1 MLPLKYRAD
10 PSLDFLQFC
19 SHGDLE
25 PLVEILTLAEGK
37 PRWPQ
42 YLLGDDRF
50 RPHAQDLPKA
60 WELVAAAI
68 QRYGADDVASLIRLG
83 EGVLYREVIGDV
95 CVQMKV
101 PLTGADT
108 DVEHGADT
116 DVEQIERRLLA
127 KVLENAWEKMSDE
140 ERVDFARNLKDRQG
154 DATFDPVKIA
164 PAALLAA
171 LQGAILAGGFASY
184 QMAMVAANF
193 VSRAIL
199 NRGLALAGNAA
210 LARGLAVFAGP
221 VGWAL
226 TVILAVPL
234 LTGPALR
241 ITIPATLYVAYLRQ
255 KNLNQDLLQPCL

>member
-50 RPHAQDLPKA
+50 RPHTQDLPKV

-108 DVEHGADT
+108 DA
-116 DVEQIERRLLA
+116 EQIECRLLA
-127 KVLENAWEKMSDE
+127 KVLENAWGKMSDE

-255 KNLNQDLLQPCL
+255 KNLNQDLPQPCL